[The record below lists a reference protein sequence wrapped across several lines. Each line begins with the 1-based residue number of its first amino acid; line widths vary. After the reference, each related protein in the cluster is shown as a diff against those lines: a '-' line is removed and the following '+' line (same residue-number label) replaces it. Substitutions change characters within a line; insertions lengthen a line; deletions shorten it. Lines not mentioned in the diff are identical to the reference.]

1 MTDLDKYSKYH
12 TRFYRKRAMSA
23 ADFNALYGT
32 HLNPFSTQTLRA
44 YNAARVR
51 FKGKTNIHDFL
62 GGGTRTPIAAMSETP
77 IAAMSETPIAAVS
90 ETPIAA
96 VSETPI
102 AATSETPI
110 AAMSETP
117 IAAVSDACSGCGNK
131 HEGPCVGALDAC
143 SGCGNK
149 HEGPCVG
156 ALLDSMK
163 TPEVKVKKQVEFYD
177 VWKAWVDLEQTG
189 GFSSDEIKD
198 MAFIHTNP
206 PLGFDTND
214 EDAVQDFILDNTFFK
229 RNMHREEIEFLN
241 GHTEHGSDLRS
252 VVINLEKMN
261 LSEDVPALLH
271 LKA

>member
-23 ADFNALYGT
+23 ANFNALYGT

-51 FKGKTNIHDFL
+51 FKGNTNIHNFL
-62 GGGTRTPIAAMSETP
+62 GGGARTPIAAMS
-77 IAAMSETPIAAVS
+77 
-90 ETPIAA
+90 
-96 VSETPI
+96 
-102 AATSETPI
+102 
-110 AAMSETP
+110 
-117 IAAVSDACSGCGNK
+117 DACG
-131 HEGPCVGALDAC
+131 
-143 SGCGNK
+143 GCGNK

-156 ALLDSMK
+156 ALLGSMK
-163 TPEVKVKKQVEFYD
+163 TPEVEVKKQVEFYD
-177 VWKAWVDLEQTG
+177 VWKAWVDLEQTE
-189 GFSSDEIKD
+189 GFSSDDIKD
-198 MAFIHTNP
+198 MAFIRTTP
-206 PLGFDTND
+206 PLGFDIND

-241 GHTEHGSDLRS
+241 GHTENGSELRS

-261 LSEDVPALLH
+261 LSEDVPALLR